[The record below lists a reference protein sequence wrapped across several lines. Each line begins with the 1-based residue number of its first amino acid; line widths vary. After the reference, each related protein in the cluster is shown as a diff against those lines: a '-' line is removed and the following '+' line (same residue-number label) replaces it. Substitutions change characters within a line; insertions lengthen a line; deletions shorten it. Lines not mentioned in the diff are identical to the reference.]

1 MEIKRLLNISEQQE
15 LDVELQFN
23 ESGLKIFK
31 INVDADTND
40 EVLEIIH
47 VQPYKPNDDG
57 SKSAWA
63 GAEDAFNWFEDN
75 RREMF

>member
-1 MEIKRLLNISEQQE
+1 MEIKRLLNISERQE

-31 INVDADTND
+31 IKVDTDTND
-40 EVLEIIH
+40 EVLEMIH
-47 VQPYKPNDDG
+47 VQPYKTNDDG

-63 GAEDAFNWFEDN
+63 GAEDAFSWFDDN
-75 RREMF
+75 KAEMF